1 MTGTFR
7 KIRDTKWK
15 REYDNGRLVVT
26 VRDMC
31 DSWLLDDLCITV
43 KSKLLFPEFQVIHN
57 LEDMSQIHVVV
68 NLSNTPFYWKKDQID
83 RLIDLLS
90 QAREDLAAIEELL
103 MQEFPGLGNRETP

>member
-1 MTGTFR
+1 MAGEFR

-26 VRDMC
+26 VRDMG

-68 NLSNTPFYWKKDQID
+68 NLSNTPFYWKKDQIG